1 MADYSVS
8 VVICAYTDK
17 RWSQTCAAV
26 SSVREQ
32 RVSGSEIILV
42 VDHNP
47 DLYQRLS
54 AAFMDITVVENHEA
68 PGVSGARNTGVALA
82 RGDIVAFLDDDAV
95 ADPDWLKFI
104 CDSYSDPAVMGVGG
118 LILPRWETAPPRWF
132 PPEFYWVVGCSYL
145 GMPGPY
151 IPVRN
156 LIGANM
162 SFRREAFGISGGF
175 RTDVGRNTDERPF
188 GCEETEF
195 CIRLGQRSPGS
206 VLLVENRAA
215 VSHLVPRAR
224 CRFSYFTS
232 RCFAEG
238 ISKAQIT
245 TTVGGVDGL
254 SSERR
259 YATRTLPKG
268 IAGGVAD
275 LLRGDL
281 WGAGRAA
288 AIVVGL
294 TGATAGFIAGSIRR
308 RTRPDVVG
316 PGDLK
321 GQATASER

>member
-1 MADYSVS
+1 MADYSIS
-8 VVICAYTDK
+8 VVICAYTNK
-17 RWSQTCAAV
+17 RWSLTCAAV
-26 SSVREQ
+26 ESVREQ
-32 RVSGSEIILV
+32 RVPGSEIILV

-54 AAFMDITVVENHEA
+54 AAFMDITVVENREA

-82 RGDIVAFLDDDAV
+82 RGEIVAFLDDDAA

-118 LILPRWETAPPRWF
+118 LILPRWETSPPRWF

-145 GMPGPY
+145 GMPGEHV
-151 IPVRN
+151 PVRN

-162 SFRREAFGISGGF
+162 SFRREAFEIGGGF
-175 RTDVGRNTDERPF
+175 RNDVGRNADELPF

-195 CIRLGQRSPGS
+195 CIRLGQRAPGS

-215 VSHLVPRAR
+215 VSHRVTRAR

-245 TTVGGVDGL
+245 TTVGGADGL
-254 SSERR
+254 SSERH
-259 YATRTLPKG
+259 YVTRTLPKG
-268 IAGGVAD
+268 IAAGVAD

-281 WGAGRAA
+281 WGAGRAG
-288 AIVVGL
+288 AIVAGL
-294 TGATAGFIAGSIRR
+294 TGATAGFIIGSIRR
-308 RTRPDVVG
+308 RTG
-316 PGDLK
+316 PEATGRGDLE
-321 GQATASER
+321 GQAAASER

>member
-1 MADYSVS
+1 

-26 SSVREQ
+26 NSVREQ

-47 DLYQRLS
+47 QLYTRLS
-54 AAFMDITVVENHEA
+54 AAFMDITVVENSEA

-82 RGDIVAFLDDDAV
+82 RGDIVAFLDDDA
-95 ADPDWLKFI
+95 AAEPDWLKFI
-104 CDSYSDPAVMGVGG
+104 GDSYSDPAVIGVGG
-118 LILPRWETAPPRWF
+118 LILPRWQTSPPRWF

-145 GMPGPY
+145 GMPGPHV
-151 IPVRN
+151 PVRN

-175 RTDVGRNTDERPF
+175 RNDVGRNIDERPF

-195 CIRLGQRSPGS
+195 CIRLGQRSPES
-206 VLLVENRAA
+206 VLLIENRAA

-245 TTVGGVDGL
+245 TTVGGADGL
-254 SSERR
+254 SSERH

-268 IAGGVAD
+268 IAHGVTD

-281 WGAGRAA
+281 WGAGRAG
-288 AIVVGL
+288 AIVAGL
-294 TGATAGFIAGSIRR
+294 AGATAGYVIGSILR
-308 RTRPDVVG
+308 RTRSDVVRR
-316 PGDLK
+316 GDLE
-321 GQATASER
+321 GRATVSKR

>member
-1 MADYSVS
+1 MTDYSVS

-17 RWSQTCAAV
+17 RWSQTCTAV
-26 SSVREQ
+26 NSVREQ

-47 DLYQRLS
+47 ELYRRLS
-54 AAFMDITVVENHEA
+54 AAFTDITIVENRE
-68 PGVSGARNTGVALA
+68 PSGVSGARNTGVALA
-82 RGDIVAFLDDDAV
+82 RGDIVAFLDDDAA

-104 CDSYSDPAVMGVGG
+104 CDPYSDPAVMGVGG
-118 LILPRWETAPPRWF
+118 LILPRWETGPPRWF

-145 GMPGPY
+145 GMPGEHV
-151 IPVRN
+151 PVRN

-162 SFRREAFGISGGF
+162 SFRREAFEITGGF

-195 CIRLGQRSPGS
+195 CIRVGQRSPGS
-206 VLLVENRAA
+206 VQLIENRAA

-245 TTVGGVDGL
+245 TTVGGADGL

-259 YATRTLPKG
+259 YVTRTLPKG

-275 LLRGDL
+275 LLRGDP
-281 WGAGRAA
+281 WGAGRAG
-288 AIVVGL
+288 AIVAGL
-294 TGATAGFIAGSIRR
+294 TGATAGFIIGSIRR
-308 RTRPDVVG
+308 RTRPDAMRRD
-316 PGDLK
+316 DLQ
-321 GQATASER
+321 GQAAASER